1 MQIKLFW
8 KTIAIGY
15 LLIALLIGS
24 IAYTSFYEWQ
34 RLEFL
39 EEENKLINSFRK
51 QLHDSYMRMIE
62 FSLFGET
69 ILEWESEDLEHY
81 HSCRM
86 EMDSMLCR
94 FKTVYPAEQ
103 IGRASCRERV

>member
-51 QLHDSYMRMIE
+51 
-62 FSLFGET
+62 
-69 ILEWESEDLEHY
+69 
-81 HSCRM
+81 
-86 EMDSMLCR
+86 
-94 FKTVYPAEQ
+94 
-103 IGRASCRERV
+103 

>member
-34 RLEFL
+34 PLL
-39 EEENKLINSFRK
+39 N
-51 QLHDSYMRMIE
+51 
-62 FSLFGET
+62 
-69 ILEWESEDLEHY
+69 
-81 HSCRM
+81 
-86 EMDSMLCR
+86 
-94 FKTVYPAEQ
+94 
-103 IGRASCRERV
+103 